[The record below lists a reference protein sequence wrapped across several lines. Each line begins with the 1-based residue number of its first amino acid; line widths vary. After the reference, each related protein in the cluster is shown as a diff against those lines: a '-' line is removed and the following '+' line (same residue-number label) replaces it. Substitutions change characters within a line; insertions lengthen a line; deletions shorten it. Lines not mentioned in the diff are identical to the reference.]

1 MATVEVTSEDTD
13 FPIESAFGSGRD
25 VGWRASQRGEQLI
38 RLIFD
43 RPISIRR
50 IQLHFREAELERTH
64 EFTLRWSSAAGGAMN
79 EIVRQQWNFN
89 PTGSTTEVEDYQVSL
104 DDVSVVE
111 LAIKPD
117 LGRQEAPATLAGWR
131 LA

>member
-1 MATVEVTSEDTD
+1 MATVEVTSEDPD
-13 FPIESAFGSGRD
+13 FPIESAFGSNRD
-25 VGWRASQRGEQLI
+25 AGWRASQRGDQLI

-43 RPISIRR
+43 RPISVRR

-64 EFTLRWSSAAGGAMN
+64 EFTVRWSSVGGGVMN
-79 EIVRQQWNFN
+79 EIVRQQWNFS
-89 PTGSTTEVEDYQVSL
+89 PTGSTGEVEDYQVSL
-104 DDVSVVE
+104 DDVSVME

-117 LGRQEAPATLAGWR
+117 LGRQEALATLSRWR